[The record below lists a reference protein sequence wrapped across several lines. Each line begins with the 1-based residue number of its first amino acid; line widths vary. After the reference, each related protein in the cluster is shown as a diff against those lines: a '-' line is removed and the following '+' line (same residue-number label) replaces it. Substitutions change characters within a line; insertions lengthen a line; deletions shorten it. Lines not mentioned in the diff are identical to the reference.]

1 MLFTILTLAVGAVVG
16 GFTFKEIKKR
26 AKKKNN
32 TPAIAG
38 VATGVGS
45 AVLLYAL
52 GWLLIPIGAAGG
64 LIYYLRKKDQKALP
78 AGED

>member
-1 MLFTILTLAVGAVVG
+1 MLFVISLAIGAVVG
-16 GFTFKEIKKR
+16 GLTFKEIKKR
-26 AKKKNN
+26 AKKQNN

-64 LIYYLRKKDQKALP
+64 LIYYLRAKDQKAL
-78 AGED
+78 GDGK